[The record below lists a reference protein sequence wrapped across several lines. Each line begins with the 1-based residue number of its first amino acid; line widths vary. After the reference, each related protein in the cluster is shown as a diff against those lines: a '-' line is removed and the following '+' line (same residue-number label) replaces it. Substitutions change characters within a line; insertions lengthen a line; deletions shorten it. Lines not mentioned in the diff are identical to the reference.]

1 MLAQKRSSIASSE
14 TANLTSV
21 SQTSSLS
28 STPVTTYTVP
38 IPKPKETLATTSMVK
53 VSTIDYQKENGKVTV
68 VVDASAEAPSV
79 KLVRV
84 AAWSESNQSNLK
96 WYTAADLKNG
106 QVQITVDIANHKY
119 IDGNYIIHTYI
130 DYQDGST
137 KGFNLGQYNLIADNP
152 AISKTVTGQAKSI
165 IDMAAS
171 LLGVKNGDAEHKKI
185 IDDYN
190 SVTPK
195 PVGYTATY
203 DDNWCDIFTTVM
215 FQRSGLSHLIG

>member
-1 MLAQKRSSIASSE
+1 
-14 TANLTSV
+14 
-21 SQTSSLS
+21 
-28 STPVTTYTVP
+28 
-38 IPKPKETLATTSMVK
+38 MVK
-53 VSTIDYQKENGKVTV
+53 VSTSDYQKENGKVTV
-68 VVDASAEAPSV
+68 VVDAGAEASSV
-79 KLVRV
+79 KHVRV
-84 AAWSESNQSNLK
+84 VAWSESNQSNLK

-106 QVQITVDIANHKY
+106 QVHITVDTANHKY
-119 IDGNYIIHTYI
+119 IDGNYTIHTYI

-171 LLGVKNGDAEHKKI
+171 LLGVKSGDAEHRKI

-190 SVTPK
+190 SVIPRS
-195 PVGYTATY
+195 VGYTATY
-203 DDNWCDIFTTVM
+203 DDDWCDIFTTVM